1 VKSEELEVKASVAR
15 TMPLEGKGNDLLVL
29 SGFAQP
35 DLGSQSSM
43 PLGGDALRVLPVFRE
58 PSVKEPLLAPP
69 SLVIV
74 PGRDARYKPPPE
86 LTSAL
91 LDGIVERN
99 ALAGTKM
106 TTLVLVAHPDDEAI
120 GVGGLLAGIPD
131 AVVAHVTDGA
141 PRDDQY
147 AQSKGFENRETYARA
162 RRREV
167 VNALG
172 HAGITPERCRGLG
185 YVDGEASKQLVEL
198 VFDVADLL
206 DEVHPDVVF
215 THPYEGGHSDHDATA
230 FAVHLA
236 SGILRRDNAPT
247 PLVLELTSYHNF
259 SGQRRVF
266 DFLPFLGADS
276 RTIELSETEKAL
288 KRRMYDE
295 FASQKDCLT
304 RFPISIERF
313 RSAPRYLFT
322 VAPHGGTLDY
332 ERYCTVIT
340 GAEWR
345 NNAGKALEALRT
357 RSRRFVQS
365 AGFGHS
371 ARLLAG

>member
-1 VKSEELEVKASVAR
+1 VI
-15 TMPLEGKGNDLLVL
+15 

-35 DLGSQSSM
+35 NL
-43 PLGGDALRVLPVFRE
+43 DAMSPAPGLSDSPAVLPLFVE
-58 PSVKEPLLAPP
+58 PPAKEPLIVPP
-69 SLVIV
+69 GLVIA
-74 PGRDARYKPPPE
+74 PGRDARYRPPAE
-86 LTSAL
+86 LTSSI
-91 LDGIVERN
+91 LDGIVERS
-99 ALAGTKM
+99 ALADAKL

-147 AQSKGFENRETYARA
+147 AQSKGFETREAYARA

-172 HAGITPERCRGLG
+172 HVGITPERCRGLG
-185 YVDGEASKQLVEL
+185 YVDGEASRQLVEL

-206 DEVHPDVVF
+206 DEVRPDIVF

-276 RTIELSETEKAL
+276 RTIELTETEKIL

-295 FASQKDCLT
+295 FASQKECLT

-322 VAPHGGTLDY
+322 AAPHEGTLDY

-340 GAEWR
+340 GAQWR
-345 NNAGKALEALRT
+345 SNAGKALEALRT
-357 RSRRFVQS
+357 RKRRLVQS
-365 AGFGHS
+365 LGVVQSEA
-371 ARLLAG
+371 LLAG